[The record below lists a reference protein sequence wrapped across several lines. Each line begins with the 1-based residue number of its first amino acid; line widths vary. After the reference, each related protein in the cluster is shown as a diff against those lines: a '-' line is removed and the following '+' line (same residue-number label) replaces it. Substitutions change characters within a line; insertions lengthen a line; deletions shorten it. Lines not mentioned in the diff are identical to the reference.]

1 MPRHGTLKA
10 EYFLAVV
17 ARDLNSCFRFC
28 FDHYILALG
37 IWAELL
43 EVTPHHLLIGFKLSK
58 LFVCG
63 LIADL
68 LDKVIGDGGSAPL
81 LRALDEV
88 ALASRLGNL
97 VGEEVFV
104 TFLAEKV
111 ATASILHKIRLV
123 VLVIADFAKSRV
135 L

>member
-1 MPRHGTLKA
+1 MPSDGTLKA
-10 EYFLAVV
+10 EYLLALM
-17 ARDLNSCFRFC
+17 ARDLNSCFRWSLY
-28 FDHYILALG
+28 HYILALG
-37 IWAELL
+37 IRAELL

-63 LIADL
+63 LVADL
-68 LDKVIGDGGSAPL
+68 LDEVIGDGGSAPL

-104 TFLAEKV
+104 TFFAEKV
-111 ATASILHKIRLV
+111 ATACILHKIRLV

>member
-1 MPRHGTLKA
+1 MPRDGTLKA
-10 EYFLAVV
+10 EYLLALM

-37 IWAELL
+37 IRAELL
-43 EVTPHHLLIGFKLSK
+43 EVTPHHLLICFKLSK

-63 LIADL
+63 LIADF

-88 ALASRLGNL
+88 ALASRLGDL
-97 VGEEVFV
+97 IGEEVFV
-104 TFLAEKV
+104 TFLAEEV
-111 ATASILHKIRLV
+111 ATACILHKIRLV
-123 VLVIADFAKSRV
+123 MLVIADFAKSRV